1 MWDYAQQRG
10 KKASSGGVEPTTSA
24 FGGRRSI
31 QLSYEDMNG
40 RTDARARSVEP
51 IPDSADRSNF
61 PPLSFHLVPAIPA
74 NATRETAPPAS
85 AHGSAAGMDRTATA
99 GPAAI
104 APRWVV
110 LTVTWA
116 NSLGSGL
123 LWSGV
128 PFVTELQYGFTKGE
142 NLLLALAESIIYV
155 VVALGSGPVL
165 RRFAGRGL
173 TPRAALMTIFI
184 VQLVA
189 SGVALTGMWGV
200 VVASCVFS
208 GVGATLWP
216 IMESYVSSGQ
226 HGGNMRRSIGIFN
239 VTWMSATGAALL
251 LMAPVI
257 AFGHASHT
265 LLVLAPIS
273 LLSIFLLRWF
283 PARPAAHPP
292 EHAHTHIAPQY
303 AYLLRATRFVIPTSY
318 IFISVIGP
326 VMPFILRDLAIAD
339 GMKTPI
345 ASVWMFA
352 RMLTVVILAQLT
364 FWHGRWSTLAVGISL
379 LAGGF
384 ACIVLATDVSML
396 LIGLT
401 MFGAGHGIL
410 YYAGLYYA
418 MAVGGADVDAG
429 GRFEALIGVGYVI
442 GPVAG
447 MLAGGTQAQ
456 LVGATW
462 AAALLGI
469 APAIMPWLAWRRRL
483 RTEQRAHA

>member
-1 MWDYAQQRG
+1 MTVPLAT
-10 KKASSGGVEPTTSA
+10 ATT
-24 FGGRRSI
+24 
-31 QLSYEDMNG
+31 
-40 RTDARARSVEP
+40 P
-51 IPDSADRSNF
+51 
-61 PPLSFHLVPAIPA
+61 H
-74 NATRETAPPAS
+74 TAPV
-85 AHGSAAGMDRTATA
+85 
-99 GPAAI
+99 
-104 APRWVV
+104 PRWAV

-142 NLLLALAESIIYV
+142 NLLLALAESVIYV
-155 VVALGSGPVL
+155 LVALVSGPIL
-165 RRFAGRGL
+165 RRFEGQGL
-173 TPRAALMTIFI
+173 TPRIVLMSIFT
-184 VQLVA
+184 VQLLA
-189 SGVALTGMWGV
+189 SALALTGMWGV
-200 VVASCVFS
+200 IAASCIFS
-208 GVGATLWP
+208 AVGAALWP

-251 LMAPVI
+251 LMAPLV
-257 AFGHASHT
+257 ATGHASQT

-273 LLSIFLLRWF
+273 LLSMFLLRWF
-283 PARPAAHPP
+283 PKKPAAHPP

-303 AYLLRATRFVIPTSY
+303 AYLLRATRFVVPTSY

-326 VMPFILRDLAIAD
+326 VLPFILRDLAIED
-339 GMKTPI
+339 GLKTPI

-352 RMLTVVILAQLT
+352 RMFTVVILAQLT

-384 ACIVLATDVSML
+384 AAIVLATNVSML
-396 LIGLT
+396 MIGLAL
-401 MFGAGHGIL
+401 FGAGHGVI

-418 MAVGGADVDAG
+418 MAVGGAEVDAG

-469 APAIMPWLAWRRRL
+469 APAIMPWLAWQRRL
-483 RTEQRAHA
+483 RSERRVHA

>member
-1 MWDYAQQRG
+1 MPVLPVNAPRESANCAPALG
-10 KKASSGGVEPTTSA
+10 SSAVMNPALGIAPTT
-24 FGGRRSI
+24 
-31 QLSYEDMNG
+31 
-40 RTDARARSVEP
+40 
-51 IPDSADRSNF
+51 
-61 PPLSFHLVPAIPA
+61 
-74 NATRETAPPAS
+74 
-85 AHGSAAGMDRTATA
+85 
-99 GPAAI
+99 AI

-123 LWSGV
+123 LWGGV

-142 NLLLALAESIIYV
+142 NLLLALAESVIYV
-155 VVALGSGPVL
+155 IVALASGPIL
-165 RRFAGRGL
+165 RRFEGRGL
-173 TPRAALMTIFI
+173 TPRIVLMTIFT

-189 SGVALTGMWGV
+189 SGLALTGMWGV
-200 VVASCVFS
+200 IAAACIFS
-208 GVGATLWP
+208 AVGAALWP

-251 LMAPVI
+251 LMAPLV
-257 AFGHASHT
+257 AYGQASRT

-303 AYLLRATRFVIPTSY
+303 AYLLRATRFVMPTSY

-326 VMPFILRDLAIAD
+326 VLPFLLRDLAIDDA
-339 GMKTPI
+339 MKTPI

-352 RMLTVVILAQLT
+352 RMFTVVLLAQLT

-384 ACIVLATDVSML
+384 ATIVLATDVSML
-396 LIGLT
+396 MIGLT
-401 MFGAGHGIL
+401 LFGAGHGII

-418 MAVGGADVDAG
+418 MAVGGAEVDAG

-469 APAIMPWLAWRRRL
+469 APAIMPWLAWQRRL
-483 RTEQRAHA
+483 HSERRAHA